1 MIDRGQRMRL
11 YADIVQR
18 MSGALRAASLYS
30 VAHPSV
36 GEHVRALL
44 EAVQRLHRV
53 EAPVLVASSAA
64 R

>member
-30 VAHPSV
+30 IAHP
-36 GEHVRALL
+36 
-44 EAVQRLHRV
+44 RV
-53 EAPVLVASSAA
+53 PP
-64 R
+64 